1 MLEDELEK
9 LVIKYKID
17 DKKAITYGHFNVK
30 TNFVLPLPGITI
42 YEQTGLNFFFIYFD
56 KNGITFFPLN
66 EKNQVTSKS
75 FISWN
80 DIKDFKYKNGLLLE
94 DEMIITLNNETLKVK
109 IAKFKACNEW
119 LKDNNTYLKS
129 NNHFYK

>member
-1 MLEDELEK
+1 MT
-9 LVIKYKID
+9 
-17 DKKAITYGHFNVK
+17 TYYSSLTRIFS
-30 TNFVLPLPGITI
+30 I
-42 YEQTGLNFFFIYFD
+42 FF
-56 KNGITFFPLN
+56 GITFFPLN
-66 EKNQVTSKS
+66 EKNQVISKS

-119 LKDNNTYLKS
+119 LKDNNAYLKS

>member
-42 YEQTGLNFFFIYFD
+42 Y
-56 KNGITFFPLN
+56 PLN
-66 EKNQVTSKS
+66 EKNQVISKS

-119 LKDNNTYLKS
+119 LKDNNAYLKS